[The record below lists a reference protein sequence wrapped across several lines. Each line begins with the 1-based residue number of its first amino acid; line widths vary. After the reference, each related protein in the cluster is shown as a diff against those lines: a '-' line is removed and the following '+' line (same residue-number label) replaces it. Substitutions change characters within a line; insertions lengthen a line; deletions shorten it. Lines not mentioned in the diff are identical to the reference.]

1 MSHGYRGQGW
11 RMGDKALGVGVLTP
25 SIVEAG
31 TMPLSNLIDILTTLS
46 GRVTLISGDA
56 GARFFRGDPRVITYG
71 LTHRQG
77 SALPVRLFR
86 YLLYQVR
93 QSLILAGATSE
104 VDLWIFFFAA
114 DTQLLQLITAKLL
127 GKKVVLAFTGSQIQ
141 TYSSFHDPMVI
152 PVKALSRLNC
162 CLADQIVLFTPHLIE
177 DYDLSRYADK
187 ISIAIN
193 HFLDF
198 ARFREQTPLVERD
211 LVIGYIGRFSEE
223 KGVGNLVRALPGIL
237 RELPGLRVLFIGD
250 GPLKDAIEQMVGSHG
265 LSAQVQVT
273 GWIPHDQ
280 LPTYLDQLA
289 LLVLPSYTE
298 GLPNVMLEA
307 MACGTP
313 VLATSVGSIPDLIVD
328 KETGYLMDEN
338 SPTTITA
345 SVIRSLHDPGRGAV
359 AQAALDMVRRDF
371 SFDQAVANYRRLLDA
386 SMGFGRSPPNKG

>member
-1 MSHGYRGQGW
+1 MSQRRGGVG
-11 RMGDKALGVGVLTP
+11 RMGDKVLRVGVLTP

-31 TMPLSNLIDILTTLS
+31 TIPLSNLIEILAALTS
-46 GRVTLISGDA
+46 RVTLISGDA
-56 GARFFRGDPRVITYG
+56 GARFFQGDPRVITFG

-77 SALPVRLFR
+77 STLPVRLFR

-93 QSLILAGATSE
+93 QSVILSKATSE

-152 PVKALSRLNC
+152 PVRVLSRLNC
-162 CLADQIVLFTPHLIE
+162 LFADQIVLYTPHLIE
-177 DYDLSRYADK
+177 DYGLSRFAGK
-187 ISIAIN
+187 ITIASR

-198 ARFREQTPLVERD
+198 ARFQEQTPLAERD
-211 LVIGYIGRFSEE
+211 LVIGYIGRLSEE
-223 KGVGNLVRALPGIL
+223 KGVGNLVHALPGIL
-237 RELPGLRVLFIGD
+237 RGLPGLRVLFIGD
-250 GPLKDAIEQMVGSHG
+250 GPLTGAIEQMVNSRG

-280 LPTYLDQLA
+280 LPAYLSQLA

-313 VLATSVGSIPDLIVD
+313 VLATPVGSIPDLIVD
-328 KETGYLMDEN
+328 GETGYLMDGN
-338 SPTTITA
+338 SPAVITA
-345 SVIRSLHDPGRGAV
+345 SVIRALHDLSRGAV
-359 AQAALDMVRRDF
+359 AHAALEMVRREF
-371 SFDQAVANYRRLLDA
+371 SFDQAVARYRRLLDGVIGA
-386 SMGFGRSPPNKG
+386 PENQ